1 MSVKKQHTILLIDDE
16 TAIIKALSRLFRKGG
31 YKILTA
37 ASGQEGLDILHTL
50 KDGAED
56 PVSLIISDQRMP
68 GMNGAEFLAKSKEIF
83 PDAIRFLLTGYSDM
97 DAIVDAV
104 NKGEIHRYL
113 TKPWNDNDIIL
124 QVRQAVKQLELQA
137 ENRRLTELTNEQNRE
152 LKDLNKNLDNKV
164 KQRTREI
171 INKGRDLLEIN
182 KKLEKSF
189 MDTIRLLSSLIGT
202 LNPDLGKYMGH
213 VARLSRK
220 VGAELGFSKKPLDRI
235 EMAGMIH
242 DIGLLGLPEKI
253 LAKDEEQMTE
263 NEFNLYSQHPVIASM
278 CLEPVDSLGEIGEI
292 ILCHH
297 ENLDGSGF
305 PNGIKGDAISLKAQ
319 IIGTAAAYCKITDMW
334 PRDTKTIMAKTLQY
348 DYVYKEV
355 VLEEPDIMLQKI
367 AKRII
372 HHGIK
377 QKYDEKVVT
386 GLFRVLS
393 TQEAEGNKRK
403 HLKLNYYDLKEG
415 MTLEEDLRIKDG
427 RLLMS
432 MGAILKQAAIDSI
445 KKVGEHKLIDSRIHV
460 SVSSFKC

>member
-1 MSVKKQHTILLIDDE
+1 MSVKNKHTILLVDDE
-16 TAIIKALSRLFRKGG
+16 TAITKALSRLFRKGG

-56 PVSLIISDQRMP
+56 PASLIISDQRMP

-113 TKPWNDNDIIL
+113 TKPWNDDDIIL
-124 QVRQAVKQLELQA
+124 QVRQAVQQLELQA
-137 ENRRLTELTNEQNRE
+137 ENRRLTKLANEQNLE

-171 INKGRDLLEIN
+171 INKSRDILEIN

-213 VARLSRK
+213 VARLSRRM
-220 VGAELGFSKKPLDRI
+220 GEELGFSKKTLDRI

-242 DIGLLGLPEKI
+242 DIGLLGLSEKI

-278 CLEPVDSLGEIGEI
+278 CLEAVDSLGEIGEI

-305 PNGIKGDAISLKAQ
+305 PNGIKGDAISVEAQ

-334 PRDTKTIMAKTLQY
+334 PRDTKTIVAKTRQY
-348 DYVYKEV
+348 DYVYKEI
-355 VLEEPDIMLQKI
+355 VLEEPDIMLEKI
-367 AKRII
+367 AKKFI

-377 QKYDEKVVT
+377 RKYDEKVVT

-393 TQEAEGNKRK
+393 MQEAEGNRRK

-415 MTLEEDLRIKDG
+415 MALEEDLRVNDG

-432 MGAILKQAAIDSI
+432 MGTVLKQDAIESI
-445 KKVGEHKLIDSRIHV
+445 KKVGEHKLIGGTIHV
-460 SVSSFKC
+460 SVLSF